1 MVSKSN
7 QLEVAPLKNL
17 FSLAVLKLY
26 VKDSLGYNKII
37 ERMEKHSLQY
47 KLIIYKDRLAC
58 ILLYLACTL
67 E

>member
-1 MVSKSN
+1 MVTNSN
-7 QLEVAPLKNL
+7 QLEIAPLKNL

-26 VKDSLGYNKII
+26 LKDSLGYNKII
-37 ERMEKHSLQY
+37 EGLGKNSLQY
-47 KLIIYKDRLAC
+47 NFMIYKDRLAC